1 MLSWSIQFDRQN
13 KTHCIPAIHAMGLLV
28 FPAADPALVRWSV
41 VAWKIGVEL
50 NFCCRDVAEI
60 DCPWCPRRW
69 RGGIPGDMQRLC
81 HTFGKKDNHTVCL
94 YIHIYIYMHVGL
106 DSRYLVIIVVPIS
119 HRGAQKKHGCG
130 NFTLIGCKMS
140 GFSVKG
146 INCKRFRSCQ

>member
-1 MLSWSIQFDRQN
+1 MSKEMKGGYTRRY
-13 KTHCIPAIHAMGLLV
+13 
-28 FPAADPALVRWSV
+28 AAFVSHFWKEGQSYRMSV
-41 VAWKIGVEL
+41 Y
-50 NFCCRDVAEI
+50 
-60 DCPWCPRRW
+60 
-69 RGGIPGDMQRLC
+69 
-81 HTFGKKDNHTVCL
+81 T
-94 YIHIYIYMHVGL
+94 YIYIYMHVGL